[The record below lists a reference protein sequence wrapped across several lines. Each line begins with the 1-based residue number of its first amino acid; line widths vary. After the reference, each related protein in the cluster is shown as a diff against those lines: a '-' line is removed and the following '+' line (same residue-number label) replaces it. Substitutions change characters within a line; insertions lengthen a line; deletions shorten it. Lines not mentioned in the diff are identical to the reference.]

1 MVQLCQ
7 VHATTVADIVILL
20 IGFIIYW
27 IILGLSIYL
36 ASRLTG
42 VRTTF
47 GSAMITGILA
57 VIAFVII
64 SGVLSFLH
72 IPFGIP
78 QILGIIGAL
87 FVIKSRER
95 VGWLHAL
102 GIAILAFIIFVVV
115 VIVLG
120 IILGVGLFTAFSIF
134 H

>member
-1 MVQLCQ
+1 MHGIIAL
-7 VHATTVADIVILL
+7 DSLILL
-20 IGFIIYW
+20 IGFLIYW
-27 IILGLSIYL
+27 IILGLSVYL

-42 VRTTF
+42 VQTTF

-57 VIAFVII
+57 VIAFAII
-64 SGVLSFLH
+64 SEILTLLG

-102 GIAILAFIIFVVV
+102 GIAILAFIIFVIVV
-115 VIVLG
+115 VVLG
-120 IILGVGLFTAFSIF
+120 IIFGVGLFTAFSVL